1 MVLLRHPKNSRGP
14 GALPGDWQKA
24 QTRITIPDQ
33 NIARRT
39 EPRRLFGLGFRSV
52 GAGGP
57 FCNKPLVVHSRQW
70 PPCLQA
76 LAQAQSPAQSPVAYH
91 PFRFILLTRVP
102 LASKCDV
109 GSCGLRNVMWVPPSC
124 GASRGCPPHC
134 PPKLTSGFL
143 NRAPTPLPPK
153 TMLRVRSGRG
163 RKCFS
168 GYREN
173 RFGTQHCLGGEGGAA
188 ESEVKF

>member
-1 MVLLRHPKNSRGP
+1 MVLLRHPKNSWISGV
-14 GALPGDWQKA
+14 LPGDWQSA
-24 QTRITIPDQ
+24 QAKITTTDQ
-33 NIARRT
+33 KIVRRT
-39 EPRRLFGLGFRSV
+39 QARPLFGLGFRSV

-57 FCNKPLVVHSRQW
+57 FCNKPLVVRSAQW
-70 PPCLQA
+70 PPSLQA
-76 LAQAQSPAQSPVAYH
+76 LVRAQSPARSPVAYH
-91 PFRFILLTRVP
+91 PFRFNLLTRVP

-143 NRAPTPLPPK
+143 NRAPTPLPPQ

-163 RKCFS
+163 RNVLFPETART
-168 GYREN
+168 GLAPN
-173 RFGTQHCLGGEGGAA
+173 IVWGGGGRVR
-188 ESEVKF
+188 S